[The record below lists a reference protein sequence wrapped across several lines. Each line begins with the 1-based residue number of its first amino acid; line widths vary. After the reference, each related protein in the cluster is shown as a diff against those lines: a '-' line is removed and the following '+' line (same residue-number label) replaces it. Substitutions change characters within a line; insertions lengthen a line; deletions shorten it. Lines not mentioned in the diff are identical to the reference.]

1 MRDLPLATARLILPD
16 IMLYLVGF
24 RRAIRHILF
33 FVVLVL
39 PVYGCD
45 SEDGTR
51 ARTTGTVDA
60 APGPVHALGSA
71 DAPVTIVDYSS
82 LTCSHCAMFHI
93 EVLPLLKKK
102 YIDTGKVRFIYRN
115 FPLDNVAHKA
125 AMLAGC
131 ASEEKYFPLLDML
144 FARQR
149 QWAASS
155 DPRTE
160 LMNLGKMAG
169 IDAKSFAA
177 CMQNTALG
185 DTILEERIYGEKEYE
200 IRSTPTLIIQ
210 GEKHV
215 GAASL
220 EALDEILAPLLKAAE
235 GN

>member
-1 MRDLPLATARLILPD
+1 MPVSAATLILPD
-16 IMLYLVGF
+16 RMLYLVGL

-33 FVVLVL
+33 FTVLIL

-45 SEDGTR
+45 SGDG
-51 ARTTGTVDA
+51 ARGDAGGTIDA
-60 APGPVHALGSA
+60 APGPVHALGSET
-71 DAPVTIVDYSS
+71 APVTILDYSS
-82 LTCSHCAMFHI
+82 LTCSHCARFHI
-93 EVLPLLKKK
+93 EILPLLKAK

-115 FPLDNVAHKA
+115 FPLDNTAHKA

-131 ASEEKYFPLLDML
+131 TSEEKYFPFLDML

-149 QWAASS
+149 QWAGSN

-185 DTILEERIYGEKEYE
+185 DAILEERIYGEKEYE
-200 IRSTPTLIIQ
+200 ITSTPTLIIQ
-210 GEKHV
+210 GEKYV

-220 EALDEILAPLLKAAE
+220 EDLDAILAPLLKEAE